1 MRPAE
6 SYINILQETFLFAGI
21 SREEV
26 IAILTALPGTPRTYR
41 RDEAIFTPGRFER
54 ALGIVLEGRILVTKG
69 DGALTVSE
77 LKRGDLFGAATLFNG
92 EETYVST
99 LTARTAARVLFL
111 PLATVET
118 LLEENPVIR
127 MNYIRY
133 LSGRIRFLSGRLDG
147 MIRRMGENRLL
158 SYLDDNAAP
167 DGTVQLN
174 VTMKELASRMNMS
187 RATLYRELDRLTE
200 SGLIAREGH
209 AIRVVR

>member
-1 MRPAE
+1 
-6 SYINILQETFLFAGI
+6 
-21 SREEV
+21 
-26 IAILTALPGTPRTYR
+26 
-41 RDEAIFTPGRFER
+41 
-54 ALGIVLEGRILVTKG
+54 
-69 DGALTVSE
+69 
-77 LKRGDLFGAATLFNG
+77 
-92 EETYVST
+92 
-99 LTARTAARVLFL
+99 
-111 PLATVET
+111 
-118 LLEENPVIR
+118 

-147 MIRRMGENRLL
+147 MIRRMGETRLL